1 MTGTPMF
8 DGGAR
13 APAASLEVRAMLAR
27 QDFSLDLD
35 LALPGSG
42 ITALFGPSGSGKT
55 TVLRVLAGLEPS
67 ARGRVCVQGE
77 VWQDSARSLFQPV
90 HRRAV
95 GVVFQEASL
104 FGHLSVQDNL
114 KFGFRRTPRAQR
126 RHGWDHGLALL
137 GIGHLLQR
145 WPHELSGGERQRVA
159 IARALATSPRLLL
172 MDEPLAALDAAR
184 KAEILPW
191 LEGLQR
197 ELDIPV
203 IYVSHAIDEVARL
216 ADHLVLLDAGRVTA
230 SGPTPELLT
239 RLNLP
244 LAQGDSAA
252 AVISGQ
258 VQGHEPGFHLTRV
271 DFAGGSLQFVSP
283 ARQPARPVGQAVRLR
298 VQARD
303 VSLTLTRQADTS
315 ILNLLAATVAELR
328 EDSPGY
334 VMVALDAGGTRL
346 LARITRKSADTL
358 QLLPGRAVFAQVKG
372 VALLD

>member
-1 MTGTPMF
+1 M
-8 DGGAR
+8 
-13 APAASLEVRAMLAR
+13 
-27 QDFSLDLD
+27 
-35 LALPGSG
+35 
-42 ITALFGPSGSGKT
+42 
-55 TVLRVLAGLEPS
+55 
-67 ARGRVCVQGE
+67 QGE

-104 FGHLSVQDNL
+104 FEHLSVQDNL
-114 KFGFRRTPRAQR
+114 KFGFRRTPQAQR

-191 LEGLQR
+191 LERLQR
-197 ELDIPV
+197 ALDIPV

-258 VQGHEPGFHLTRV
+258 VQGARARAFTSRGLISPVAACSSSAPPASRRGPSGRPC
-271 DFAGGSLQFVSP
+271 ACGS
-283 ARQPARPVGQAVRLR
+283 R
-298 VQARD
+298 
-303 VSLTLTRQADTS
+303 
-315 ILNLLAATVAELR
+315 
-328 EDSPGY
+328 
-334 VMVALDAGGTRL
+334 
-346 LARITRKSADTL
+346 
-358 QLLPGRAVFAQVKG
+358 RAM
-372 VALLD
+372 

>member
-1 MTGTPMF
+1 MTG
-8 DGGAR
+8 
-13 APAASLEVRAMLAR
+13 APPLSHALEEPVAGLRVQASLQRAG
-27 QDFSLDLD
+27 FSLDID
-35 LALPGSG
+35 LALPGAG

-55 TVLRVLAGLEPS
+55 TVLRMIAGLEPL
-67 ARGRVCVQGE
+67 ARGRVGVQGE
-77 VWQDSARSLFQPV
+77 IWQDSASGLFRPV
-90 HRRAV
+90 HQRAV

-114 KFGFRRTPRAQR
+114 KFGFRRTPLAQR
-126 RHGWDHGLALL
+126 RHGWDHGLKLL
-137 GIGHLLQR
+137 GIDHLLQR

-172 MDEPLAALDAAR
+172 MDEPMAALDAAR

-197 ELDIPV
+197 ALDIPV

-252 AVISGQ
+252 AVISGR

-271 DFAGGSLQFVSP
+271 DFAGGNLQFVSP

-346 LARITRKSADTL
+346 LARITRKSADAL